1 MERTRNFFG
10 HFFLALVALIGL
22 TGCPMNKYAPEN
34 FFEGQELEAARAI
47 KDGRNNELS
56 SLITGL
62 DLNKPGKKQM
72 TLLWFAIQEKNFDA
86 IRLIVQHGAKPD
98 EQGVNGLGTALSFAL
113 QHKDLRYLTAML
125 DGGLPLNMQKE
136 YGASL
141 LQRAAG
147 AEGATLDHVKLLVER
162 GAHLETKDSL
172 GVTALITAMDTNQP
186 ERAIYLVEKGA
197 NVDVIEDNGVS
208 AMWSVKLSIESQQPG
223 EMRTQFEKLRDLMI
237 SKGAKY
243 PPDPPAEVRKWM
255 RAQGMKVSGK
265 D

>member
-1 MERTRNFFG
+1 S
-10 HFFLALVALIGL
+10 
-22 TGCPMNKYAPEN
+22 
-34 FFEGQELEAARAI
+34 
-47 KDGRNNELS
+47 NELS
-56 SLITGL
+56 SLTNGL

-72 TLLWFAIQEKNFDA
+72 TLLWFAMQEKNFEA
-86 IRLIVQHGAKPD
+86 IRFLVQHGANPD
-98 EQGVNGLGTALSFAL
+98 EQGVDGLGTALPFAL
-113 QHKDLRYLTAML
+113 QNKDLRYLTAML
-125 DGGLPLNMQKE
+125 DGGLPINLRKE

-162 GAHLETKDSL
+162 GADLETKDNL

-186 ERAIYLVEKGA
+186 DRAIYLVEKGA
-197 NVDVIEDNGVS
+197 NVNAIENSGVS

-255 RAQGMKVSGK
+255 RSQGM
-265 D
+265 

>member
-1 MERTRNFFG
+1 
-10 HFFLALVALIGL
+10 
-22 TGCPMNKYAPEN
+22 MNKYAPEI
-34 FFEGQELEAARAI
+34 FFEGQELEAARTI

-98 EQGVNGLGTALSFAL
+98 EQGVDGLGTALSFAL
-113 QHKDLRYLTAML
+113 QHKDVRYLTAML

-136 YGASL
+136 YGASM

-162 GAHLETKDSL
+162 GADLNMQDSI
-172 GVTALITAMDTNQP
+172 GGTALLSAINTNQP
-186 ERAIYLVEKGA
+186 DRAFYLVEQGA
-197 NVDVIEDNGVS
+197 DLNKLTTRGVS
-208 AMWSVKLSIESQQPG
+208 AMWAVKLSIDGQQPG
-223 EMRTQFEKLRDLMI
+223 EMRTNFEKLRDLMI

-243 PPDPPAEVRKWM
+243 PPDSSAEVRKWM